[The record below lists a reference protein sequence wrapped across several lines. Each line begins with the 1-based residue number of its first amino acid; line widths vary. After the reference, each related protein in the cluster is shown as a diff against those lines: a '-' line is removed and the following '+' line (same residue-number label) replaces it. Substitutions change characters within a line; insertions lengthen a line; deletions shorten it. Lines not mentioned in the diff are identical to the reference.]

1 MMICTVVARRIC
13 SAPLLSVLLQ
23 SLEPFCLT
31 YYRRYYS
38 PSSFVWSIGR
48 SQTGHIPLKITYSI
62 EYVCPSPALSS
73 SRSVHGGQLEVM
85 SQSHS
90 EAVGV
95 KELGLFIIFIMLP
108 IDSYNARIVEI
119 PIGSEPHSTARSQTM
134 STACRPKGSE
144 LPELPDCRDD
154 SLCDE
159 EEGGP
164 ISKSRTPSSG
174 AAAMSSAGH
183 ESGGA
188 DASLNSEKLRPMTT
202 RRTIICGE
210 MHCCGGRQCQ
220 PCR

>member
-1 MMICTVVARRIC
+1 
-13 SAPLLSVLLQ
+13 
-23 SLEPFCLT
+23 
-31 YYRRYYS
+31 
-38 PSSFVWSIGR
+38 
-48 SQTGHIPLKITYSI
+48 
-62 EYVCPSPALSS
+62 
-73 SRSVHGGQLEVM
+73 M

-95 KELGLFIIFIMLP
+95 KELRLFIIFIMLP
-108 IDSYNARIVEI
+108 IDSYNACIVEL
-119 PIGSEPHSTARSQTM
+119 PIGSEPHSTSQTM
-134 STACRPKGSE
+134 STACRPNGSE

-154 SLCDE
+154 SLCGE

-202 RRTIICGE
+202 RRTIIWGE
-210 MHCCGGRQCQ
+210 MHYAFATVSHTSY
-220 PCR
+220 